1 MIQAQ
6 KNRYDEFFTQIEDI
20 DVEIAH
26 YIEYLRDK
34 TIFCNCNDYEETNFY
49 RHFKD
54 NFLRFGLKKLIA
66 TKYEITGKPSYK
78 IEICNDLIVKK
89 MPLKGNGD
97 FRSDECIELLKQSDI
112 IITNPPFSLLQE
124 YIMQIQF
131 GDVTNREG
139 HAAKVYFNAL
149 FGMDFSR
156 SQENSINAM
165 LNYGY
170 SIICSLFSREIVSN
184 GYITQ
189 IGVHHDNMFNQF
201 NLSCDLMEPFRILVD
216 RKVKNLMPQKFEKEE
231 KKIILELLQDT
242 VTIAGREENISNAIK
257 IYCKSVVDAMNE
269 KDVSLIKFYKDEL

>member
-1 MIQAQ
+1 MSYVKNDYMPLFQWWLTLANIRLIQAQ

-97 FRSDECIELLKQSDI
+97 FMTEESIEILKKSDI
-112 IITNPPFSLLQE
+112 VFTNPPFSLFKE
-124 YIMQIQF
+124 FIAQIIEHNKQF
-131 GDVTNREG
+131 LVIGNEF
-139 HAAKVYFNAL
+139 K
-149 FGMDFSR
+149 
-156 SQENSINAM
+156 
-165 LNYGY
+165 Y
-170 SIICSLFSREIVSN
+170 SIVLLLSS
-184 GYITQ
+184 
-189 IGVHHDNMFNQF
+189 FNK
-201 NLSCDLMEPFRILVD
+201 IL
-216 RKVKNLMPQKFEKEE
+216 PPSIE
-231 KKIILELLQDT
+231 
-242 VTIAGREENISNAIK
+242 A
-257 IYCKSVVDAMNE
+257 
-269 KDVSLIKFYKDEL
+269 